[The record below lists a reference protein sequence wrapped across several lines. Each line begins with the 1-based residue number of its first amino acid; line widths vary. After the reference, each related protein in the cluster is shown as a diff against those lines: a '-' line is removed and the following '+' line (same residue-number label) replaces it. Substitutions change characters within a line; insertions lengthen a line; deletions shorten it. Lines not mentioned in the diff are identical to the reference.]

1 MLLDRSGGS
10 GRSGTR
16 IASRRFIVELKLILA
31 IIAVAY
37 GVIGASCLMWP
48 ERMQAYAIRKAAFSP
63 PRFDGWM
70 RLIRSP
76 RYVIY
81 LQIVGAMSS
90 SAAVALLLILLKSFR
105 AN

>member
-1 MLLDRSGGS
+1 
-10 GRSGTR
+10 
-16 IASRRFIVELKLILA
+16 VEIKLILA
-31 IIAVAY
+31 IIAVVY
-37 GVIGASCLMWP
+37 GVIGTACLMWP
-48 ERMQAYAIRKAAFSP
+48 ERMQAYAIRKSAFSP
-63 PRFDGWM
+63 PRYDVWV

-90 SAAVALLLILLKSFR
+90 SAAIAILLVLLKSFR